1 MTDAMNAQTLAAI
14 LKSEAFA
21 ANPALFLAA
30 IAVAVP
36 KGNVVAPPVESDIV
50 PVPPEE
56 ENSDA
61 SSVAVVAEE
70 VAAVELAKRGAK
82 KGSKWSEETK
92 ARVAE
97 KRAAGRA
104 ARAAAEAAAGGA
116 AEPPKEKRPT
126 GPFLTFQWKRV
137 APLLDEAARSQTH
150 ALSRFAGQL
159 WSGKALKEWSDEEIT
174 SAWAEFQR
182 TSAPAPKPKKA
193 PKQPKKPLDRF
204 LDSWLHEGQQFLKNE
219 RGDVLTMEGD
229 WVGHWDG
236 ASFDF
241 TAPEPEDFQELTTRD

>member
-1 MTDAMNAQTLAAI
+1 MTDAINAQTLAAI

-36 KGNVVAPPVESDIV
+36 KGNVVAPPLDVSDIV
-50 PVPPEE
+50 PVPPQQGEDH
-56 ENSDA
+56 SDA

-70 VAAVELAKRGAK
+70 VAAVEAAKRGAK

-92 ARVAE
+92 ARVAA
-97 KRAAGRA
+97 KRAA
-104 ARAAAEAAAGGA
+104 ARAAAAAAGGS
-116 AEPPKEKRPT
+116 EPPKEKRPT
-126 GPFLTFQWKRV
+126 SPFLSFQWKRV

-182 TSAPAPKPKKA
+182 TSAPAPKPKKM

-204 LDSWLHEGQQFLKNE
+204 LESWLHEGQEFLKNE
-219 RGDVLTMEGD
+219 RGDVLNMQGD

-236 ASFDF
+236 TSFDF
-241 TAPEPEDFQELTTRD
+241 TAPEPEDFQQLTTRD